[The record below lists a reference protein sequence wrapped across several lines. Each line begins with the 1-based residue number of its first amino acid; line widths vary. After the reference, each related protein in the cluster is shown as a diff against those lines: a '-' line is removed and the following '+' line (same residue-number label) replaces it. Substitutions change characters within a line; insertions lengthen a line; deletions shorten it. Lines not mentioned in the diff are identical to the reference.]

1 MSVELYILVSASSMS
16 EELSSPHEPSIASP
30 HESTSV
36 DLELDSPKEHVPLSD
51 AQREKMRL
59 KRVQVARE
67 LLATEE
73 TYVKNLQDLM
83 TVFYE
88 PFESNAT
95 GPEEHRVITKDDV
108 RSIFGSLK
116 MILPINKMLL
126 SDLETRLSVPEG
138 EAILVGDSFK
148 NMVR

>member
-1 MSVELYILVSASSMS
+1 
-16 EELSSPHEPSIASP
+16 
-30 HESTSV
+30 
-36 DLELDSPKEHVPLSD
+36 
-51 AQREKMRL
+51 MRL